1 VLCRPLIFDR
11 LSVDNVKQGVFMK
24 YVKPLLL
31 TAGLLVSSATF
42 ASDDVSA
49 GRQLFEQKCAVCHG
63 DTGGM
68 EMQRRL
74 APPMMGVKRHYMKV
88 HKDKESFV
96 AAVVSWVKKPEED
109 KSLIKMAVKK
119 FNLMPTIPVSSEDV
133 EKIATYIYEEKMGM
147 PKGSGGHMKKM
158 HGGKGHKHGEGKG
171 DHKGHGEGEGE
182 GDHKGHGEG
191 GCKGMKH

>member
-1 VLCRPLIFDR
+1 
-11 LSVDNVKQGVFMK
+11 MK

-31 TAGLLVSSATF
+31 TVGVLVSSATF
-42 ASDDVSA
+42 AGDDISA

-63 DTGGM
+63 SNGGM
-68 EMQRRL
+68 EMERRL
-74 APPMMGVKRHYMKV
+74 APPMMGVKKHYMKV

-119 FNLMPTIPVSSEDV
+119 FNLMPKIPVSSEDV
-133 EKIATYIYEEKMGM
+133 EKIATYIYEGEMDK
-147 PKGSGGHMKKM
+147 PKGFDGHMKQM
-158 HGGKGHKHGEGKG
+158 QGGKGHKHGGGK
-171 DHKGHGEGEGE
+171 
-182 GDHKGHGEG
+182 EG